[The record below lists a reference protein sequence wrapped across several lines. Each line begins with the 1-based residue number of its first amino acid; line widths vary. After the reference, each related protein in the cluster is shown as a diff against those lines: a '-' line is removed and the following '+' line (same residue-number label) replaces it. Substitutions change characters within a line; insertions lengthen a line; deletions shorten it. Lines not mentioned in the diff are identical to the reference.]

1 MFFFRIAPRRKS
13 NTDFAV
19 SAARRVYFFF
29 VSIWLSSLAGA
40 ETEISTDNT
49 WVMAPCFGRES
60 HKASDR
66 AFYLGVTRMDISPS
80 GI

>member
-1 MFFFRIAPRRKS
+1 MRDLKHAKRNLSLHAYEAFRWVFFGSRRAENQTRTS
-13 NTDFAV
+13 DFAV

-49 WVMAPCFGRES
+49 
-60 HKASDR
+60 
-66 AFYLGVTRMDISPS
+66 
-80 GI
+80 